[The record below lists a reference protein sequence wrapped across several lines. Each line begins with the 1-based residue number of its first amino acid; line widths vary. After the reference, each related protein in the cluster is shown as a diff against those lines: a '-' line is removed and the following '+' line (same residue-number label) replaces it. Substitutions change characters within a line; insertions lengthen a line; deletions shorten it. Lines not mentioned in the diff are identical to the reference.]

1 MKRFISSFLLL
12 GLAVGAF
19 GADKNAPAAG
29 QKTAAPQV
37 EAVAQEKTP
46 AGQPAAVAQE
56 KSAAGQTAAPA
67 PQKAAPKAAQ
77 ADPLK
82 AFAQWDKKLT
92 TLNTA
97 FEQTTSYDGVVFSRS
112 HGKLF
117 FQAQGQLLR
126 LDTLN
131 DEEKTEQTAVTDK
144 KVLRILDASGK
155 EITAMPWAEWV
166 NGQPNKALFDFG
178 HYTALLQ
185 AHQATVFESTPQ
197 RTVLK
202 LLPKDK
208 SAGYTL
214 YLLLDGKDFFPQ
226 SIIIES
232 DLMKT
237 QADLKQTVK
246 NKPLAKNLFKEV
258 IKK

>member
-29 QKTAAPQV
+29 QKTAAPQGA
-37 EAVAQEKTP
+37 AVAPIAP
-46 AGQPAAVAQE
+46 AGQTAAVAQE
-56 KSAAGQTAAPA
+56 KSSAGQTAAPA

-77 ADPLK
+77 TDPLK
-82 AFAQWDKKLT
+82 AFAKWDKKLT
-92 TLNTA
+92 TLNTD
-97 FEQTTSYDGVVFSRS
+97 FEQTTSYDGVVISRS

-144 KVLRILDASGK
+144 KILRILDASGK

-185 AHQATVFESTPQ
+185 AHQATVFDSTPQ

-214 YLLLDGKDFFPQ
+214 YLLLDGKDYFPQ

>member
-29 QKTAAPQV
+29 QKTVAPQGA
-37 EAVAQEKTP
+37 AVAPIAP
-46 AGQPAAVAQE
+46 AGQTAAVAQE

-77 ADPLK
+77 TDPLK
-82 AFAQWDKKLT
+82 AFAKWDKKLT

-97 FEQTTSYDGVVFSRS
+97 FEQTTSYDGVVISRS

-144 KVLRILDASGK
+144 KILRILDASGK

-185 AHQATVFESTPQ
+185 AHEATVFDSTPQ

-214 YLLLDGKDFFPQ
+214 YLLLDGKDYFPQ

>member
-12 GLAVGAF
+12 GLAVGVF

-29 QKTAAPQV
+29 QKTVAPQGA
-37 EAVAQEKTP
+37 AVAPIAP
-46 AGQPAAVAQE
+46 AGQAAAVAQE
-56 KSAAGQTAAPA
+56 KSAAGQIAAFA

-77 ADPLK
+77 TDPLK
-82 AFAQWDKKLT
+82 AFAEWDKKLT

-97 FEQTTSYDGVVFSRS
+97 FEQTTSYDGVVISRS

-185 AHQATVFESTPQ
+185 AHQAAVFDSTPQ

-214 YLLLDGKDFFPQ
+214 YLLLDGKDYFPQ

>member
-29 QKTAAPQV
+29 QKTAAPQGT
-37 EAVAQEKTP
+37 AVAPITP
-46 AGQPAAVAQE
+46 AGKTAAVAQE

-77 ADPLK
+77 TDPLK
-82 AFAQWDKKLT
+82 AFAEWDKKLT

-97 FEQTTSYDGVVFSRS
+97 FEQTTSYDGVVISRS

-155 EITAMPWAEWV
+155 EITTMPWAEWV

-185 AHQATVFESTPQ
+185 AHQATVFDSTPQ

-214 YLLLDGKDFFPQ
+214 YLLLDGKDYFPQ

>member
-29 QKTAAPQV
+29 QKTAAPQGA
-37 EAVAQEKTP
+37 AVAPIAP
-46 AGQPAAVAQE
+46 AGQTEAVAQE
-56 KSAAGQTAAPA
+56 KSATGQTAAPA

-77 ADPLK
+77 TDPLK
-82 AFAQWDKKLT
+82 AFTEWDKKLT

-97 FEQTTSYDGVVFSRS
+97 FEQTTSYDGVVISRS

-185 AHQATVFESTPQ
+185 AHQATVFDSTPQ

-214 YLLLDGKDFFPQ
+214 YLLLDGKDYFPQ

>member
-29 QKTAAPQV
+29 QKTAAPQGA
-37 EAVAQEKTP
+37 AVAPIAP
-46 AGQPAAVAQE
+46 AGQTAAVAQE

-77 ADPLK
+77 TDPLK
-82 AFAQWDKKLT
+82 AFAEWDKKLT

-97 FEQTTSYDGVVFSRS
+97 FEQITSYDGVVISRS

-185 AHQATVFESTPQ
+185 AHQATVFNSTPQ

-214 YLLLDGKDFFPQ
+214 YLLLDGKDYFPQ

>member
-29 QKTAAPQV
+29 QKTAAPQGA
-37 EAVAQEKTP
+37 AVAPITP
-46 AGQPAAVAQE
+46 SGQTAAVAQE
-56 KSAAGQTAAPA
+56 KSVAGQTAAPA

-77 ADPLK
+77 TDPLK
-82 AFAQWDKKLT
+82 AFAKWDKKLT

-97 FEQTTSYDGVVFSRS
+97 FEQTTSYDGVVISRS

-185 AHQATVFESTPQ
+185 AHQAAVFDSTPQ

-214 YLLLDGKDFFPQ
+214 YLLLDGKDYFPQ

>member
-1 MKRFISSFLLL
+1 MKRFISSFLLACV
-12 GLAVGAF
+12 AVGAF
-19 GADKNAPAAG
+19 GAEKNAPVAV

-37 EAVAQEKTP
+37 EAPAQEKP
-46 AGQPAAVAQE
+46 
-56 KSAAGQTAAPA
+56 AAGQKTVP
-67 PQKAAPKAAQ
+67 APKAAQ
-77 ADPLK
+77 TDPLK
-82 AFAQWDKKLT
+82 AFAEWDKKLA
-92 TLNTA
+92 TLNTV
-97 FEQTTSYDGVVFSRS
+97 FEQTTSYDGVVISRS

-131 DEEKTEQTAVTDK
+131 DEEKTEQTAVTNK
-144 KVLRILDASGK
+144 KILRILDASGK
-155 EITAMPWAEWV
+155 EITSMPWAEWV

-178 HYTALLQ
+178 RYAALLQ
-185 AHQATVFESTPQ
+185 AHEATVFDSTPK

>member
-19 GADKNAPAAG
+19 GADKNAPVAG
-29 QKTAAPQV
+29 QKTAAPQGT
-37 EAVAQEKTP
+37 AVAPITP
-46 AGQPAAVAQE
+46 AGQTAAVAQE

-77 ADPLK
+77 TDPLK
-82 AFAQWDKKLT
+82 AFAKWDKKLT

-97 FEQTTSYDGVVFSRS
+97 FEQTTSYDGVVISRS

-185 AHQATVFESTPQ
+185 AHEATVFDSTPQ

-214 YLLLDGKDFFPQ
+214 YLLLDGKDYFPQ

>member
-29 QKTAAPQV
+29 QKTAAPQGT
-37 EAVAQEKTP
+37 AVAPITP
-46 AGQPAAVAQE
+46 AGQTAAVAQE

-77 ADPLK
+77 TDPLK
-82 AFAQWDKKLT
+82 AFAEWDKKLT

-97 FEQTTSYDGVVFSRS
+97 FEQTTSYDGVVISRS

-185 AHQATVFESTPQ
+185 AHQATVFDSTPQ

-208 SAGYTL
+208 STGYTL
-214 YLLLDGKDFFPQ
+214 YLLLDGKDYFPQ

>member
-19 GADKNAPAAG
+19 GADKNAPAA
-29 QKTAAPQV
+29 PQGT
-37 EAVAQEKTP
+37 AVAPITP
-46 AGQPAAVAQE
+46 AGQTAAVAQE

-67 PQKAAPKAAQ
+67 PQKAAQ
-77 ADPLK
+77 TDPLK
-82 AFAQWDKKLT
+82 AFAKWDKKLT

-97 FEQTTSYDGVVFSRS
+97 FEQTTSYDGVVISRS

-166 NGQPNKALFDFG
+166 NGQPNKAL
-178 HYTALLQ
+178 LI
-185 AHQATVFESTPQ
+185 
-197 RTVLK
+197 
-202 LLPKDK
+202 
-208 SAGYTL
+208 SA
-214 YLLLDGKDFFPQ
+214 
-226 SIIIES
+226 IIRLCCRRMRPPCLIPRPS
-232 DLMKT
+232 GRY
-237 QADLKQTVK
+237 
-246 NKPLAKNLFKEV
+246 
-258 IKK
+258 

>member
-19 GADKNAPAAG
+19 GTDKNAPAAG
-29 QKTAAPQV
+29 QKTAAPQGT
-37 EAVAQEKTP
+37 AVAPITP
-46 AGQPAAVAQE
+46 AGQTAAVVQE

-77 ADPLK
+77 TDPLK
-82 AFAQWDKKLT
+82 AFAKWDKKLT

-97 FEQTTSYDGVVFSRS
+97 FEQTTSYDGVVISRS

-185 AHQATVFESTPQ
+185 AHQATVFDSTPQ

-214 YLLLDGKDFFPQ
+214 YLLLDGKDYFPQ

-237 QADLKQTVK
+237 QADLKHTV
-246 NKPLAKNLFKEV
+246 KNLFKEV

>member
-29 QKTAAPQV
+29 QKTAVPQGT
-37 EAVAQEKTP
+37 AVAQEKTP
-46 AGQPAAVAQE
+46 AGQTAAVAQE
-56 KSAAGQTAAPA
+56 KSAAGQTAVPA

-77 ADPLK
+77 TDPLK

-97 FEQTTSYDGVVFSRS
+97 FEQTTSYDGVVISRS

-144 KVLRILDASGK
+144 KILRILDASGK

-185 AHQATVFESTPQ
+185 AHQATVFDSTPQ

-214 YLLLDGKDFFPQ
+214 YLLLDGKDYFPQ

>member
-1 MKRFISSFLLL
+1 MKRFISSFLLACV
-12 GLAVGAF
+12 AVGAF
-19 GADKNAPAAG
+19 GAEKNAPVAV

-37 EAVAQEKTP
+37 AAPAQEKP
-46 AGQPAAVAQE
+46 
-56 KSAAGQTAAPA
+56 AAGQKNLP
-67 PQKAAPKAAQ
+67 APKAAQ
-77 ADPLK
+77 TDPLK
-82 AFAQWDKKLT
+82 AFAEWDKKLA
-92 TLNTA
+92 TLNTV
-97 FEQTTSYDGVVFSRS
+97 FEQTTSYDGVVISRS

-131 DEEKTEQTAVTDK
+131 DEEKTEQTAVTNK
-144 KVLRILDASGK
+144 KILRILDAFGK
-155 EITAMPWAEWV
+155 EITSMPWAAWV

-178 HYTALLQ
+178 RYAALLQ
-185 AHQATVFESTPQ
+185 AHEATVFDSTPK

>member
-29 QKTAAPQV
+29 QKTAAPQGT
-37 EAVAQEKTP
+37 AVAPIAP
-46 AGQPAAVAQE
+46 AGQTAAVAQE

-77 ADPLK
+77 TDPLK
-82 AFAQWDKKLT
+82 AFTEWDKKLT

-97 FEQTTSYDGVVFSRS
+97 FEQTTSYDGVVISRS

-185 AHQATVFESTPQ
+185 AHQATVFDSTPQ

-214 YLLLDGKDFFPQ
+214 YLLLDGKDYFPQ

>member
-29 QKTAAPQV
+29 QKTAAPQGA
-37 EAVAQEKTP
+37 AVAPIAP
-46 AGQPAAVAQE
+46 AGQTAAVAQK

-77 ADPLK
+77 TDPLK
-82 AFAQWDKKLT
+82 AFTEWDKKLT

-97 FEQTTSYDGVVFSRS
+97 FEQTTSYDGVVISRS

-144 KVLRILDASGK
+144 KILRILDASGK

-185 AHQATVFESTPQ
+185 AHQATVFDSTPQ

-214 YLLLDGKDFFPQ
+214 YLLLDGKDYFPQ

>member
-29 QKTAAPQV
+29 QKTAAPQGT
-37 EAVAQEKTP
+37 AVVPITP
-46 AGQPAAVAQE
+46 AGQTAAVAQE
-56 KSAAGQTAAPA
+56 KSAAGQTA

-77 ADPLK
+77 TDPLK
-82 AFAQWDKKLT
+82 AFAEWDKKLT

-97 FEQTTSYDGVVFSRS
+97 FEQTTSYDGVVISRS

-185 AHQATVFESTPQ
+185 AHEATVFDSTPQ

-214 YLLLDGKDFFPQ
+214 YLLLDGKDYFPQ

>member
-29 QKTAAPQV
+29 QKTVAPQGA
-37 EAVAQEKTP
+37 AVAPITP
-46 AGQPAAVAQE
+46 AGQTAAVAQE

-77 ADPLK
+77 TDPLK
-82 AFAQWDKKLT
+82 AFVKWDKKLT

-97 FEQTTSYDGVVFSRS
+97 FEQTTSYDGVVISRS

-185 AHQATVFESTPQ
+185 AHEATVFDSTPQ

-214 YLLLDGKDFFPQ
+214 
-226 SIIIES
+226 
-232 DLMKT
+232 
-237 QADLKQTVK
+237 
-246 NKPLAKNLFKEV
+246 
-258 IKK
+258 

>member
-29 QKTAAPQV
+29 QKTAAPQGT
-37 EAVAQEKTP
+37 AVAPIAP
-46 AGQPAAVAQE
+46 AGQTAAVDQE

-77 ADPLK
+77 TDPLK
-82 AFAQWDKKLT
+82 AFAKWDKKLT

-97 FEQTTSYDGVVFSRS
+97 FEQTTSYDGVVISRS

-178 HYTALLQ
+178 HYTDLLQ
-185 AHQATVFESTPQ
+185 AHQATVFDSTPQ

-214 YLLLDGKDFFPQ
+214 YLLLDGKDYFPQ

>member
-29 QKTAAPQV
+29 QKTAAPQGT
-37 EAVAQEKTP
+37 AVAQEKTP
-46 AGQPAAVAQE
+46 AGQTAAVAQE

-77 ADPLK
+77 TDPLK
-82 AFAQWDKKLT
+82 ALAKWDKKLI
-92 TLNTA
+92 TLNTV
-97 FEQTTSYDGVVFSRS
+97 FEQTTSYDGVVISRS

-185 AHQATVFESTPQ
+185 AHEATVFDSTPQ

-214 YLLLDGKDFFPQ
+214 YLLLDGKDYFPQ

>member
-1 MKRFISSFLLL
+1 MKRFISSFLLACV
-12 GLAVGAF
+12 AVGAF
-19 GADKNAPAAG
+19 GAEKNAPVAV

-37 EAVAQEKTP
+37 VAPAQEKT
-46 AGQPAAVAQE
+46 ASGQKTVP
-56 KSAAGQTAAPA
+56 
-67 PQKAAPKAAQ
+67 APKAAQ
-77 ADPLK
+77 TDPLK
-82 AFAQWDKKLT
+82 AFAEWDKKLA
-92 TLNTA
+92 TLNTV
-97 FEQTTSYDGVVFSRS
+97 FEQTTSYDGVVISRS

-131 DEEKTEQTAVTDK
+131 DEEKTEQTAVTNK
-144 KVLRILDASGK
+144 KILRILDASGK
-155 EITAMPWAEWV
+155 EITSMPWAEWV

-178 HYTALLQ
+178 RYAALLQ
-185 AHQATVFESTPQ
+185 AHQATVFDSTPK